1 MAVIR
6 RFKREVLKV
15 NMKVNFT
22 NIWVCFPS
30 LSLPA
35 HVTTEIIPTA
45 DNYSINY
52 YSINWI
58 SST

>member
-22 NIWVCFPS
+22 NIRVCFPS

-35 HVTTEIIPTA
+35 HVTTEIILTA

-52 YSINWI
+52 
-58 SST
+58 